1 MLKNNKKK
9 PKIFYRPDKIPLD
22 YKRDLGDPGQFP
34 YTRGI
39 HPKMYAD
46 RFWTMRQYAGFGTAE
61 ESNQRY
67 RYLLS
72 QGSTGLSVAFDL
84 PTQIGLNSDHALS
97 RGEVGKVGVAID
109 SLEDMDKLFTDIPI
123 SDISTSMTINSTAAI
138 ILALYFII
146 ARQRNC
152 PLKDLH
158 GTVQNDILK
167 EYLARGTFIFPPKP
181 SLRLATDVMAY
192 CHQHAPKWNT
202 ISISGYHIREAGST
216 AAQEIAFT
224 LANAET
230 YLLSAVHRG
239 MEVDE
244 VAPRFSFFFNSHC
257 DLFEEVAK
265 FRAARRVWSKLVR
278 EDFKAS
284 DPRSWKMRI
293 HIQTAGSSLTS
304 DQPNNNIVRVAYQ
317 ALAAVLGGTQSLH
330 TNAYDEALSLPTEEA
345 AGMALKTQQ
354 ILAHETG
361 VTQVADPLGGSWYV
375 EMLTRRLE
383 EESLEYLRTI
393 REMGGVLACIENG
406 FIKKEIQDAAYAE
419 QQRMETGDKTVVG
432 VNRYRAD
439 TNDPIEIHRPDPGV
453 ESYQIRRLEHVLN
466 NRDQSKVSQCLD
478 RVRSVAV
485 SSGNLMDPII
495 EAMESLATVGE
506 VSNALRDV
514 FGEHLDTTPF

>member
-1 MLKNNKKK
+1 MPKINKKK
-9 PKIFYRPDKIPLD
+9 PQIFYGPDEGLPD

-39 HPKMYAD
+39 HPGMYGD

-61 ESNQRY
+61 ESNKRY

-72 QGSTGLSVAFDL
+72 QGSTGLSIAFDL
-84 PTQIGLNSDHALS
+84 PTQIGLDSDHPLS

-109 SLEDMDKLFTDIPI
+109 SLKDMDELFADIPI

-138 ILALYFII
+138 ILALYFVM

-152 PLKDLH
+152 PLKHLQ
-158 GTVQNDILK
+158 GTVQNDVLK
-167 EYLARGTFIFPPKP
+167 EYLARGTFIFPPEP
-181 SLRLATDVMAY
+181 SLRLTTDVMAY

-230 YLLSAVHRG
+230 YLQSAVNRG

-244 VAPRFSFFFNSHC
+244 FAPRFSFFFNSHC

-265 FRAARRVWSKLVR
+265 FRAARRVWSTLVR

-293 HIQTAGSSLTS
+293 HTQTAGSSLTS

-330 TNAYDEALSLPTEEA
+330 TNAYDEALSLPTKESA
-345 AGMALKTQQ
+345 STALRTQQ
-354 ILAHETG
+354 ILAHETR
-361 VTQVADPLGGSWYV
+361 VTQVADPLGGSWYL
-375 EMLTRRLE
+375 ESLTQRLE
-383 EESLEYLRTI
+383 EESLEYLKTI

-406 FIKKEIQDAAYAE
+406 FIKKEIQDAAYTE
-419 QQRMETGDKTVVG
+419 QQRMETGDKTIVG
-432 VNRYRAD
+432 INRYQAD
-439 TNDPIEIHRPDPGV
+439 TSEPIEIHRPDP
-453 ESYQIRRLEHVLN
+453 EIENHQTERLDHVRN

-478 RVRSVAV
+478 RIRCVAA
-485 SSGNLMDPII
+485 SSDNLMDPII

-514 FGEHLDTTPF
+514 FGEDLETTSL